1 VENGATVLLVTH
13 AIDEAVLSAGRAL
26 VPSSRPGRTRAVA
39 GTDIPRPRRL
49 GRDAHLAEVA
59 RCSAELHE
67 RLMEREEPAMV
78 GVSGS

>member
-1 VENGATVLLVTH
+1 MENDATVLLVTH
-13 AIDEAVLSAGRAL
+13 LIDEAVLSADRAV
-26 VPSSRPGRTRAVA
+26 VPSPRPGRIRAVA
-39 GTDIPRPRRL
+39 GIDVSRPRRL